1 MKRKFSIAILIL
13 FSLWLLLLVV
23 GCGRK
28 VVPSTTIVRKDS
40 VIEKTVEKIVHLP
53 GDTVTIEKRIECD
66 QQTLKPKSFEEK
78 ISKGIQNL
86 DVAIDNDGNLRVVS
100 DCDSLLKIRDKIIQ
114 NFHTE
119 NKKETIVVTEFK
131 VYWYDKYL
139 SRPLAILFLLVA
151 AFFAG
156 KIYLKPSTLLK
167 S

>member
-1 MKRKFSIAILIL
+1 MTRKFSIAILIL
-13 FSLWLLLLVV
+13 FSICLLLLVV

-28 VVPSTTIVRKDS
+28 IVPSTTIVLHDS
-40 VIEKTVEKIVHLP
+40 IIYKTEEKIVRLP
-53 GDTVTIEKRIECD
+53 GDTIRIHKVIECD
-66 QQTLKPKSFEEK
+66 QKTNVAKDFKETRQQGINKTTVE
-78 ISKGIQNL
+78 SKNGVLN
-86 DVAIDNDGNLRVVS
+86 VMS
-100 DCDSLLKIRDKIIQ
+100 DCDSLLKIKNSIIEKM
-114 NFHTE
+114 HSE
-119 NKKETIVVTEFK
+119 NKTETKVVTEYE

>member
-1 MKRKFSIAILIL
+1 
-13 FSLWLLLLVV
+13 
-23 GCGRK
+23 
-28 VVPSTTIVRKDS
+28 
-40 VIEKTVEKIVHLP
+40 
-53 GDTVTIEKRIECD
+53 
-66 QQTLKPKSFEEK
+66 
-78 ISKGIQNL
+78 
-86 DVAIDNDGNLRVVS
+86 
-100 DCDSLLKIRDKIIQ
+100 LLKIRDKIIQ